1 VGDAPANGAGIM
13 SAELRLQQAARAARR
28 RRAAIIAA
36 FGVAPTVA
44 AAAGAWRFG
53 GEGAAVGAAA
63 LLAVGLALLAWHS
76 TRRIDAR
83 WLARR
88 LDRRADMEDSADL
101 LFADPARLTG
111 LQALQRERLR
121 ERLATGAAAD
131 LREAWPL
138 HRLLSTAGVALL
150 LAAALLFLPARTVT
164 TAESGPPSTTAQ
176 HPVSTELSL
185 VSTRLDIAPPAYTGL
200 PARGGSEL
208 DGKAPEGSRLSW
220 RLRFSPQP
228 PAVSLRLHDGRRIEL
243 RREGDE
249 WTGEHLL
256 ARSALY
262 RIVPEG
268 ELPLRDARPHR
279 LDAIADQPPQLRVL
293 APERNLTLRAEG
305 QREWSLSAEASDDHG
320 LGAARLRITL
330 AQGSGEQVTVSER
343 VLALRGEGD
352 PKQRRYTHRLGLA
365 ALGLAQGDDLIV
377 RLEVDDNRAPKP
389 QTRRSASYI
398 LRWPMPPAT
407 EATGMEGLVKRAL
420 PAYFRSQRQ
429 IILDAEALVAER
441 PRLGA
446 DDFLGR
452 SDGIGVDQRILRMRY
467 GQFLGE
473 ENVGG
478 EDAPAGEAG
487 DADEE
492 HHAGDGHDHG
502 SEPPADFGGPVNVL
516 EDYGH
521 THDDAEAATLLDPET
536 RALLKQALD
545 AMWSSEGE
553 LRQGQ
558 PERALPHAYRAL
570 GFIKQV
576 QQASRIYLAR
586 VGLELPPIDE
596 SRRMTGKREGLGDR
610 RDGLV
615 AATAPDSAAL
625 ALWRALTPE
634 AGTPSEG
641 ATVALENFTAWLREN
656 ENTLADP
663 LDLIAA
669 LEAVRAD
676 PACADC
682 RARLRGRLWPLLPRP
697 AAAVLPRNAPDRA
710 GQAYLDA
717 LAPEETR

>member
-1 VGDAPANGAGIM
+1 VGDAPATGAETVN
-13 SAELRLQQAARAARR
+13 AELRLRHAASAARR
-28 RRAAIIAA
+28 RRAAIVATMGLAPAVAA
-36 FGVAPTVA
+36 VATTWRFGGTVA
-44 AAAGAWRFG
+44 AAA
-53 GEGAAVGAAA
+53 AAA
-63 LLAVGLALLAWHS
+63 LLAATLAVLAW
-76 TRRIDAR
+76 RAAQNIDAR

-88 LDRRADMEDSADL
+88 LDRRADMQDSADL
-101 LFADPARLTG
+101 LFADPTRLTG

-121 ERLATGAAAD
+121 ERLATGAAPD
-131 LREAWPL
+131 LREPWPL
-138 HRLLSTAGVALL
+138 RRLLPTASVALL
-150 LAAALLFLPARTVT
+150 LAAALLLVPARTVT
-164 TAESGPPSTTAQ
+164 TVESGPAPTTARE
-176 HPVSTELSL
+176 PAATELTL
-185 VSTRLDIAPPAYTGL
+185 VSTRLDIAPPVYTGL
-200 PARGGSEL
+200 PARSGTEL

-228 PAVSLRLHDGRRIEL
+228 PAVSLRLHDGRRIDL
-243 RREGDE
+243 QREGED
-249 WTGEHLL
+249 WIGQHLL
-256 ARSALY
+256 SRSTLY

-305 QREWSLSAEASDDHG
+305 QRDWNLSAEASDDHG

-343 VLALRGEGD
+343 VLALRGEGEA
-352 PKQRRYTHRLGLA
+352 KQRRYTHRLDLA

-446 DDFLGR
+446 DDFVER

-478 EDAPAGEAG
+478 PESPGE
-487 DADEE
+487 EE
-492 HHAGDGHDHG
+492 HSEGDGHDHEG
-502 SEPPADFGGPVNVL
+502 EAPTDFGGPVDVL

-596 SRRMTGKREGLGDR
+596 TRRMTGKREGLGDR

-615 AATAPDSAAL
+615 AATVADNAAL
-625 ALWRALTPE
+625 TLWRALAPE
-634 AGTPSEG
+634 GEG
-641 ATVALENFTAWLREN
+641 ADAALEAFAAWLREH
-656 ENTLADP
+656 EDSLSDP
-663 LDLIAA
+663 LDLVAA

-682 RARLRGRLWPLLPRP
+682 RARLRERLWPLLPRP
-697 AAAVLPRNAPDRA
+697 AAAVLPRAAPDRA

-717 LAPEETR
+717 LAPEEKR

>member
-1 VGDAPANGAGIM
+1 M
-13 SAELRLQQAARAARR
+13 SVEVRLRQAARAARR
-28 RRAAIIAA
+28 RRAAI
-36 FGVAPTVA
+36 VAVLGFAPAVAVVA
-44 AAAGAWRFG
+44 AAWRLA
-53 GEGAAVGAAA
+53 GEGAAFAVAA
-63 LLAVGLALLAWHS
+63 LLAGTLALLAW
-76 TRRIDAR
+76 RAAGRIDAR

-101 LFADPARLTG
+101 LFADPSHLNG
-111 LQALQRERLR
+111 LQALQRERLKA
-121 ERLATGAAAD
+121 RLADGAAPD
-131 LREAWPL
+131 LREPWPL
-138 HRLLSTAGVALL
+138 RRLLGLTGGALL
-150 LAAALLFLPARTVT
+150 LAAALLYWPMDTI
-164 TAESGPPSTTAQ
+164 STTEPA
-176 HPVSTELSL
+176 PAATAAPAAAATEITL
-185 VSTRLDIAPPAYTGL
+185 VSARLDIAPPAYTGL

-208 DGKAPEGSRLSW
+208 DGKAPEGSRLTW

-228 PAVSLRLHDGRRIEL
+228 PSVSLRLHDGRRIQL
-243 RREGDE
+243 QREGED
-249 WTGEHLL
+249 WTGQHLL
-256 ARSALY
+256 ARSTLY
-262 RIVPEG
+262 RIVPGG
-268 ELPLRDARPHR
+268 ELPLHDGKLHR
-279 LDAIADQPPQLRVL
+279 LDAIADQPPQLRVV
-293 APERNLTLRAEG
+293 APERNLTLRSEG
-305 QREWSLSAEASDDHG
+305 QRDWSLSVEASDDHG
-320 LGAARLRITL
+320 LGAARLRVTL

-352 PKQRRYTHRLGLA
+352 RRQRRYAHRLDLA
-365 ALGLAQGDDLIV
+365 ALGLAEGDDLIV
-377 RLEVDDNRAPKP
+377 RLEVDDQRAPKP
-389 QTRRSASYI
+389 QTARSASYI

-441 PRLGA
+441 PRLDA
-446 DDFLGR
+446 DTFVER

-478 EDAPAGEAG
+478 PEAPGE
-487 DADEE
+487 EE
-492 HHAGDGHDHG
+492 HSEGDGHDHEG
-502 SEPPADFGGPVNVL
+502 EAPADFGGEINVL

-596 SRRMTGKREGLGDR
+596 TRRMTGKRDGLGDR

-615 AATAPDSAAL
+615 AATAPESPAL
-625 ALWRALTPE
+625 ALWQALAPE
-634 AGTPSEG
+634 RDGDG
-641 ATVALENFTAWLREN
+641 ADAALEAFAAWLGEH
-656 ENTLADP
+656 EDALADP
-663 LDLIAA
+663 LDLVAA
-669 LEAVRAD
+669 LETVRAD

-697 AAAVLPRNAPDRA
+697 AAAVLPRAAPDRA

-717 LAPEETR
+717 LAEDKP

>member
-1 VGDAPANGAGIM
+1 M
-13 SAELRLQQAARAARR
+13 SAEVRLQKAARAARHR
-28 RRAAIIAA
+28 QAGLRIALWLAPAA
-36 FGVAPTVA
+36 VAVA
-44 AAAGAWRFG
+44 LAWRFAG
-53 GEGAAVGAAA
+53 NGIAFALAAVMLC
-63 LLAVGLALLAWHS
+63 LLAAIAW
-76 TRRIDAR
+76 RAAQAIDAR

-101 LFADPARLTG
+101 LFAAPATLTG
-111 LQALQRERLR
+111 LQTLQRERLR
-121 ERLATGAAAD
+121 ERLAGGPPPE
-131 LREAWPL
+131 LRTPWPRRPLAIAWIVSM
-138 HRLLSTAGVALL
+138 LLV
-150 LAAALLFLPARTVT
+150 AALLYWPSPSAPTPAATPPAAP
-164 TAESGPPSTTAQ
+164 AETIAAELRLESAQ
-176 HPVSTELSL
+176 LEIT
-185 VSTRLDIAPPAYTGL
+185 PPAYTAL
-200 PARGGSEL
+200 PARSGTEL
-208 DGKAPEGSRLSW
+208 DTKAPEGSRLRW
-220 RLRFSPQP
+220 RLRFSAPVP
-228 PAVSLRLHDGRRIEL
+228 GVALVLHDGRRIAL
-243 RREGDE
+243 QREGED
-249 WTGEHLL
+249 WTGDHVLV
-256 ARSALY
+256 RSALY
-262 RIVPEG
+262 RIVPDG
-268 ELPLRDARPHR
+268 DAPQREARLHR
-279 LDAIADQPPQLRVL
+279 LDAIADQPPQLRVI

-305 QREWSLSAEASDDHG
+305 QRDWALSFEASDDHG
-320 LGAARLRITL
+320 LGKASLRITL

-343 VLALRGEGD
+343 RLALAGEGD
-352 PKQRRYTHRLGLA
+352 RKQRRYVRRLDLA
-365 ALGLAQGDDLIV
+365 ALGLAEGDDLIV
-377 RLEVDDNRAPKP
+377 RLEVDDNRAPSP

-398 LRWPMPPAT
+398 LRWPLPPAT

-429 IILDAEALVAER
+429 IIIDAEALVAER
-441 PRLGA
+441 PRLAA
-446 DDFLGR
+446 DDFVGR

-487 DADEE
+487 KAEDE

-502 SEPPADFGGPVNVL
+502 AEAPADFGGPVNVL

-545 AMWSSEGE
+545 AMWLSEGE

-576 QQASRIYLAR
+576 QQATRIYLAR

-596 SRRMTGKREGLGDR
+596 ARRMTGERAGLGDR

-625 ALWRALTPE
+625 ALWQALAPP
-634 AGTPSEG
+634 AGPVPAGSAGEG
-641 ATVALENFTAWLREN
+641 PDAIAALDAFATWLRAN
-656 ENTLADP
+656 EHRLADP
-663 LDLIAA
+663 LDLVAA

-676 PACADC
+676 PACVDC
-682 RARLRGRLWPLLPRP
+682 RSRLRERLWPLLPRP
-697 AAAVLPRNAPDRA
+697 AAAVLPRATPDRA

-717 LAPEETR
+717 LAPEEKR